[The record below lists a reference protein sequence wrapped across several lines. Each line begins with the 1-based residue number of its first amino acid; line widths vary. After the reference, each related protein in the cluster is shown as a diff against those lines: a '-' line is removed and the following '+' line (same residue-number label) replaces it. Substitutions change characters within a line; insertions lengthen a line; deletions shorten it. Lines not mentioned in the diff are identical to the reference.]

1 MKTNAVETKNDS
13 SEIVSPHCELL
24 LLQLSTLVKEIALA
38 SGQFV
43 MMTTFPRAAG
53 KLRDLGTF
61 PHHILEDYLTLFQS
75 GNRGRLCPL

>member
-13 SEIVSPHCELL
+13 SEIVLPHCELL

-43 MMTTFPRAAG
+43 MMTTFHRAAG
-53 KLRDLGTF
+53 IFRDLGTV

-75 GNRGRLCPL
+75 GSRGRLCPP